1 MTRKK
6 KILIVEDEKQIRESL
21 QDFFNLQGYDVVA
34 AATGDEGLSLALAET
49 PDLLVLDIMLPG
61 MHGYD
66 VCRALRAEGF
76 KSPVLFLTAKGEEVD
91 KLTGFD
97 VGGDDYV
104 TKPFSLLELQARARA
119 LLRRAEKEEPEED
132 RYSFDGVS
140 VNFVTYDLRVA
151 GKAVKLSAKE
161 MELLRFLIRYRGQVL
176 ARLAGEKVQLLA
188 PVVRARKGYHR
199 AVFEVLL
206 EKVWNYDAQ
215 VSTRTV
221 DTHILN
227 LRRKLDDS
235 PPNRFIQTVHGVGY
249 KFVGGL

>member
-1 MTRKK
+1 MSKQKK
-6 KILIVEDEKQIRESL
+6 KLLIVEDERQIRESL
-21 QDFFNLQGYDVVA
+21 KDFFHLQGYDVLA
-34 AATGDEGLSLALAET
+34 AGTGDAGLSMGLSDK
-49 PDLLVLDIMLPG
+49 PDLILLDIMLPG

-66 VCRALRAEGF
+66 VCRNLREDGYF
-76 KSPVLFLTAKGEEVD
+76 GPVLFLTAKGEEVD

-104 TKPFSLLELQARARA
+104 TKPFSLLELHARVRA

-132 RYSFDGVS
+132 AYRWADVS
-140 VNFVTYDLRVA
+140 VNFTTYDLQVG
-151 GKAVKLSAKE
+151 GKPTRLSAKE
-161 MELLRFLIRYRGQVL
+161 MELLRFLVRYRGQVL
-176 ARLAGEKVQLLA
+176 SR
-188 PVVRARKGYHR
+188 
-199 AVFEVLL
+199 EVLL
-206 EKVWNYDAQ
+206 DKVWNYDAD

-227 LRRKLDDS
+227 LRRKLNDK